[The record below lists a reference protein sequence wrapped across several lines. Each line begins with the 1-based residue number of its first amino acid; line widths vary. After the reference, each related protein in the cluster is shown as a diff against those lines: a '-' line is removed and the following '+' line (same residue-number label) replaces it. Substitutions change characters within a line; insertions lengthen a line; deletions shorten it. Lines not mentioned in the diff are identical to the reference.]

1 MARGAGNTVNSKLVA
16 AVLPGLGAW
25 STLADSILSRCAV
38 LLEFTS
44 TSVVAL
50 CTLLAGVVIDSLIV
64 EARLTWMTYSVPGV
78 ITAAHHTMAWLAL
91 TTALV
96 TTGVGIFNTVEL
108 HCNSK

>member
-1 MARGAGNTVNSKLVA
+1 MV

-64 EARLTWMTYSVPGV
+64 EARLTWTTYSVPGV
-78 ITAAHHTMAWLAL
+78 ITAAHHTMACSGAQK
-91 TTALV
+91 V
-96 TTGVGIFNTVEL
+96 TQV
-108 HCNSK
+108 S